1 MRATIIY
8 ALITLPVGS
17 ELPSNNYGKSPFII
31 SCNRSV
37 PRERRPFPARSG
49 ASARFFWASIENP
62 RAYGALTMIKILL
75 IGAISLTAPS
85 Q

>member
-1 MRATIIY
+1 VAKVITPY
-8 ALITLPVGS
+8 AR
-17 ELPSNNYGKSPFII
+17 ELRNLSAPS
-31 SCNRSV
+31 V
-37 PRERRPFPARSG
+37 L
-49 ASARFFWASIENP
+49 ARFFWASIENP